1 MKNSTEWTSL
11 NDAGPT
17 YDELVID
24 RDKWLR
30 GGHQPQHVDPYHV
43 CLLNERGD
51 MCPMGFHM
59 RALGFPEDF
68 LMGESEPSELVYD
81 EVDWEEGDGPAFE
94 GRYPE
99 QHPQLKPLLKW
110 THALMDP
117 KNPGRVVEG
126 QSPPPPKSF
135 NFHDDEDAP
144 YKAVEWAASNPALA
158 IIQIND
164 NKIISEE
171 ERERLLTQLFDEQFG
186 IALRFTGDAP
196 YDTVIEE
203 LPNGDHHVI
212 PTEEVEAQK
221 DES

>member
-30 GGHQPQHVDPYHV
+30 GGNQPQHVDPYHV

-59 RALGFPEDF
+59 RALGIPEDF

-99 QHPQLKPLLKW
+99 QHPQLKPLLIW
-110 THALMDP
+110 THELVDP
-117 KNPGRVVEG
+117 KNEE
-126 QSPPPPKSF
+126 QSPPPP
-135 NFHDDEDAP
+135 
-144 YKAVEWAASNPALA
+144 
-158 IIQIND
+158 
-164 NKIISEE
+164 
-171 ERERLLTQLFDEQFG
+171 
-186 IALRFTGDAP
+186 
-196 YDTVIEE
+196 
-203 LPNGDHHVI
+203 
-212 PTEEVEAQK
+212 
-221 DES
+221 